1 MTDDAADT
9 HTYDVHMADLPGAL
23 GWASTRGPASTATHR
38 IATCTANDRRCLR
51 DLRHGLPIP
60 MGALGWASA
69 QGPALAAPRAV
80 QRPLGGPPPEGV
92 DNFTGGRAMTTAS
105 PVYDRL
111 RR

>member
-1 MTDDAADT
+1 
-9 HTYDVHMADLPGAL
+9 MAVLPGAR
-23 GWASTRGPASTATHR
+23 GWASSRGPTLTATHR
-38 IATCTANDRRCLR
+38 NATCIANDRRCRR

-69 QGPALAAPRAV
+69 QGPALAALHAV
-80 QRPLGGPPPEGV
+80 LRPPGGPPPEGV

-111 RR
+111 RH